1 MSRTGRAAA
10 GFVLADDERDQ
21 LARWSRGAKTSQALA
36 LRSKIVLACAQ
47 GAPNKQVAAELR
59 ITPGTVTRW
68 RRRFIANR
76 LDGLVDEPRPG
87 RPPSILLDKVED
99 VVAATLEQTPKDATH
114 WSRASMARRS
124 GLSKSSIGRI
134 WRKF

>member
-1 MSRTGRAAA
+1 MPYNGRAAA
-10 GFVLADDERDQ
+10 EFVLTDDERDQ
-21 LARWSRGAKTSQALA
+21 LARWTRGPSPRLA
-36 LRSKIVLACAQ
+36 VRARIVLACAQ
-47 GAPNKQVAAELR
+47 GASNKQVAAELR

-76 LDGLVDEPRPG
+76 LDGLADEPRPG

-134 WRKF
+134 W